1 MKAMIADYDCCLHTN
16 SPVVGQLPHLSDGE
30 WKPMQADG
38 VVTFVIEHISQK
50 LSLRWRRNLEWHEEA
65 GAGREET
72 RPQHGFS
79 RSLDAA

>member
-1 MKAMIADYDCCLHTN
+1 MKAMIAEYGCCQHTN
-16 SPVVGQLPHLSDGE
+16 SPVVGQLPYLSDGE
-30 WKPMQADG
+30 WKPMEADG

-72 RPQHGFS
+72 RPQHGFR
-79 RSLDAA
+79 RSLDAS

>member
-1 MKAMIADYDCCLHTN
+1 
-16 SPVVGQLPHLSDGE
+16 
-30 WKPMQADG
+30 MQADG
-38 VVTFVIEHISQK
+38 VVTFVREHISQK